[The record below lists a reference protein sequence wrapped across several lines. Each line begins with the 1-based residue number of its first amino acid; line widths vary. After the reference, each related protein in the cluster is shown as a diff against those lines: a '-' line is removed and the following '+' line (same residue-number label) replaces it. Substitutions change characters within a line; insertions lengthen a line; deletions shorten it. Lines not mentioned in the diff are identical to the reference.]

1 MMFHA
6 AVVFPY
12 LDRVPGGFLNGYRRR
27 RRRCVAVVRL
37 RFRSVLG
44 REVKKVASRV
54 RHRSILSDSQS
65 VVMVM

>member
-12 LDRVPGGFLNGYRRR
+12 LDCVPGGFLNGYRRR
-27 RRRCVAVVRL
+27 RHRRCVAVVRL
-37 RFRSVLG
+37 QFRSVLG

-54 RHRSILSDSQS
+54 RHRRILSDS
-65 VVMVM
+65 